1 MPDDKEPRECP
12 MCGERM
18 RRLEREITDVIPGTS
33 EMKRHMEI
41 EWICPECD
49 YFEEEAEIGEQ

>member
-1 MPDDKEPRECP
+1 